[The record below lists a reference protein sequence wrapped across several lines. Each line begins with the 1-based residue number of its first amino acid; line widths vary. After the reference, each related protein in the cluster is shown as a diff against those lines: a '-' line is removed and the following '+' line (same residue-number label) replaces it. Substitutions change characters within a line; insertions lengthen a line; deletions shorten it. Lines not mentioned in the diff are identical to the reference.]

1 MFFSTVTEAAAW
13 LHSNTAP
20 SGGHCQWLLADGGW
34 LGGQGH
40 STIHGCAKRTG
51 NFDEMRFHHFWI
63 FARVSSQYGWAFWHM
78 FTEILTCVHWVFDLH
93 SCPTLLIEFF
103 DLCSILHLSNSLRYE
118 NGVVRVSSWLVE
130 KWMQHYITLLT
141 SLLTVVI
148 WETIGRLKWI
158 LFSTSLCLIYV
169 LDVFIQRYVAGTCAL
184 CVNVLSVCVSGV
196 CVVCVCYGW
205 MCCWCVLPVK
215 VLSVCAMGECIVGV
229 WYWWMCCRCVL
240 CVDVLLV
247 CVMGECVVGVCYGW
261 MCCWC
266 MLWVDALWAGCG
278 IVPPGGAADTAWGCQ
293 CWDSQHINT
302 PTRCHLLHYSPA
314 HSGRCH
320 THKSTLLPGVTC

>member
-205 MCCWCVLPVK
+205 MCCWC
-215 VLSVCAMGECIVGV
+215 
-229 WYWWMCCRCVL
+229 
-240 CVDVLLV
+240 
-247 CVMGECVVGVCYGW
+247 
-261 MCCWC
+261 